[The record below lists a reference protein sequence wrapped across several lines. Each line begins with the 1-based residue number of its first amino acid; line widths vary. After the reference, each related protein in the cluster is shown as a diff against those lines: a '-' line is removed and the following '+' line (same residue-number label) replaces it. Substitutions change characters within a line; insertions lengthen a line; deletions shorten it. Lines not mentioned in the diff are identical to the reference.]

1 MSNRR
6 NWRLGGNEETEMKE
20 LLELAWLCE
29 KRAEQLEK
37 AKAPLP
43 DEIEIRRATI
53 VILMEL
59 SELIRQLTSK

>member
-1 MSNRR
+1 
-6 NWRLGGNEETEMKE
+6 MKE

-29 KRAEQLEK
+29 MRAEQLEK

-43 DEIEIRRATI
+43 EEVEIRRVTI